1 MVKNGF
7 YLGAS
12 QKKWIQIKYLYQW
25 FSTRDSVASQ
35 EIIHNNWRHFQFSW
49 LGVFRGC
56 RRVPQGGE
64 GHGEEDEGGMQG
76 NFWHLIGRAPRM
88 LHKTKGFLAQNISSA
103 KVENPNVQH
112 HA

>member
-1 MVKNGF
+1 M
-7 YLGAS
+7 
-12 QKKWIQIKYLYQW
+12 
-25 FSTRDSVASQ
+25 
-35 EIIHNNWRHFQFSW
+35 
-49 LGVFRGC
+49 
-56 RRVPQGGE
+56 PQGGE

-112 HA
+112 HAYGVSLCSEIKGFLCYTSVPMHKFMHI